1 MTGSINQRVATC
13 RKLAGLTQAE
23 AAEKLGMKCST
34 YSQMERKGNISAQMV
49 LNLANIFK
57 VHPNV
62 IYYGEDNYIA
72 PKNDDDFTTHLL
84 KQTVTEPVFPA
95 DPDFVLSKQEESFIK
110 LLRSISKSD
119 REEVREFAYS
129 KYMNR
134 KAKK

>member
-49 LNLANIFK
+49 LDLANIFK

-62 IYYGEDNYIA
+62 IYYGEDNYTA
-72 PKNDDDFTTHLL
+72 PAEENDFTTQLL
-84 KQTVTEPVFPA
+84 KQTMVEPVFPA

-110 LLRSISKSD
+110 LLRTLQKSD
-119 REEVREFAYS
+119 REEIREFAYS

-134 KAKK
+134 KEKK